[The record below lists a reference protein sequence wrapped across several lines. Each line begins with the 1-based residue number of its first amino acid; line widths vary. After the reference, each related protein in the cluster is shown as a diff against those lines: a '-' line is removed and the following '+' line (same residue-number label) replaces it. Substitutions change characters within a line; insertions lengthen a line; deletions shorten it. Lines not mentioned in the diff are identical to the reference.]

1 MLDDIN
7 RRAVFLLMG
16 SINPRIYLHQLFM
29 SMVMRRAVD
38 IEPSLRETTGTASHS
53 RYIENGDCVISLT
66 MPGERAEIEW
76 LLLCITACFEA
87 IKRDRHLQIQ
97 DFSAGKHAD

>member
-1 MLDDIN
+1 
-7 RRAVFLLMG
+7 
-16 SINPRIYLHQLFM
+16 
-29 SMVMRRAVD
+29 MRKVRQTVGAAF
-38 IEPSLRETTGTASHS
+38 SETTDTLSHS

-76 LLLCITACFEA
+76 RHYVQQLVFEA

-97 DFSAGKHAD
+97 GFSAGKRADFRR